1 MRCTIQAT
9 RYEELRKQPVI
20 WRIIQDAAG
29 ERGLEYFNIII
40 AQEVVYNSL
49 SPYYRDM
56 FIEIDLRDNSL
67 VGGFRV
73 MYDNDARY
81 IYFHLLD

>member
-1 MRCTIQAT
+1 M
-9 RYEELRKQPVI
+9 
-20 WRIIQDAAG
+20 WRG
-29 ERGLEYFNIII
+29 KWLEYFNIII

-49 SPYYRDM
+49 SRYYRHM
-56 FIEIDLRDNSL
+56 FIEIDLRDSSL
-67 VGGFRV
+67 VGDFRV